1 MTTLVNN
8 KEFIAANQVELLNQ
22 RHENTAKY
30 AVNTDNN
37 YYQ

>member
-8 KEFIAANQVELLNQ
+8 KEFIANKKEGLVNQ
-22 RHENTAKY
+22 RHENTANF

-37 YYQ
+37 Y

>member
-8 KEFIAANQVELLNQ
+8 KEFIAANKEGLVNQ
-22 RHENTAKY
+22 RHENTANY